1 MAAKPC
7 DTCDKECVSGIIYGN
22 CQQFLTWRREINQID
37 GCLDFIHSLS
47 QKKSASDYN
56 SS

>member
-47 QKKSASDYN
+47 QKKITSDYN